1 MLAFSRAQSDESH
14 LENRSALWYSFC
26 QTIKV
31 EGGRNVEESQEIL
44 EVCTLAAKALLES
57 GAEIFRVQETV
68 IRMMEHFGVEDYNVY
83 VIANGFF
90 INIDERSEHR
100 RTAIRHV
107 PLHAIN
113 LTQIAR
119 VNQISREVCQGD
131 YGLEEAHK
139 RLTACQTPEP
149 EKKPLM
155 VLASG
160 VGAMGFCYVLGGGLY
175 DSIYALLMG
184 LILQLFLYLLGNR
197 SKYLCYL
204 LGAFLVTSATGAL
217 VCAGVGAD
225 FNSVVIGAIIPL
237 VPGVSFSTSISELF
251 NGDHVSGTIHLM
263 DAVLSAACIAIGV
276 GAAVFFVQMLG
287 GNI

>member
-1 MLAFSRAQSDESH
+1 LEQS
-14 LENRSALWYSFC
+14 
-26 QTIKV
+26 Q
-31 EGGRNVEESQEIL
+31 QIL
-44 EVCTLAAKALLES
+44 EVVTLAAKTLLES

-68 IRMMEHFGVEDYNVY
+68 VRIMEHYGVRDYNVY

-90 INIDERSEHR
+90 INIDECSEHR

-113 LTQIAR
+113 LNQIVK
-119 VNQISREVCQGD
+119 VNQISREICAD
-131 YGLEEAHK
+131 AYDLEEAHR
-139 RLTACQTPEP
+139 RLTACSTPEP

-155 VLASG
+155 IFASG

-175 DSIYALLMG
+175 DSIFALLMG
-184 LILQLFLYLLGNR
+184 LILQGFLYLLGSQ

-204 LGAFLVTSATGAL
+204 LGAFLVTIATGGL

-225 FNSVVIGAIIPL
+225 FNSIVIGAIIPL
-237 VPGVSFSTSISELF
+237 VPGVSFSTSIAELF

-263 DAVLSAACIAIGV
+263 DAILSAACIAIGV
-276 GAAVFFVQMLG
+276 GAAVYLVRMLG
-287 GNI
+287 GAV